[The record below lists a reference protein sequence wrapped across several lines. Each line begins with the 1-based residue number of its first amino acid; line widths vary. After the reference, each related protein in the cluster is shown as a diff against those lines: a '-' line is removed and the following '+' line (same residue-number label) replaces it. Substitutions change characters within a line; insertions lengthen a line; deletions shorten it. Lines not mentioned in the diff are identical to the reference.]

1 MILFI
6 IFQNVLQLSKN
17 FVAKILKNGC
27 LKQIESYVT
36 LMFRKKKSMNIS
48 ATLPDVRIG
57 GVIIELEKIVKKS
70 C

>member
-1 MILFI
+1 
-6 IFQNVLQLSKN
+6 
-17 FVAKILKNGC
+17 
-27 LKQIESYVT
+27 
-36 LMFRKKKSMNIS
+36 MFRKKKSMNIS